1 MPAAVAG
8 RGLLALLVLAGLLL
22 PWLTVAPNRLL
33 PGAPLAGF
41 AATGWAGFVALGALG
56 LAVPP
61 RVPALAGA
69 VLALAAALLL
79 LWATGHAA
87 GAALEG
93 MAPAARAGL
102 GGGFWMALVAA
113 LALAASRA
121 AAMSLPGRAVLAA
134 LALGGLAALSFGGA
148 FEPLSLMVEY
158 RARQDAVHAALLRHL
173 ALAGGAL
180 LLALLVAVPLAWAG
194 FRRPDVAGPVGAVL
208 GAVQVVPALALFA
221 ALIPLLAALL
231 ALLPALRGLGLGA
244 IGPAPAVIATAG
256 YLALP
261 LWRAVLG
268 GLTSADPAAVA
279 AARAMGM
286 TEGGITRE
294 VRLPLALPVFA
305 GGLRVAV
312 VQAIGLVTLGG
323 LVGAGGLGALVFE
336 GLAQF
341 ATDLMLLGALPIVL
355 LALVADALTRSVE
368 QVLGTPA

>member
-1 MPAAVAG
+1 MSAATAG
-8 RGLLALLVLAGLLL
+8 RGLLALVVLGGLLL

-33 PGAPLAGF
+33 PGIPLGGFSAVGWAGF
-41 AATGWAGFVALGALG
+41 AALAALL

-61 RVPALAGA
+61 RVPPFLAA

-79 LWATGHAA
+79 LWGTGQAA
-87 GAALEG
+87 GRALEG

-102 GGGFWMALVAA
+102 GGGFWTAMVAA
-113 LALAASRA
+113 FALAAARA
-121 AAMSLPGRAVLAA
+121 AALPFPGRALLA
-134 LALGGLAALSFGGA
+134 LLGLGGLALLWLGGV

-158 RARQDAVHAALLRHL
+158 RARQDAVQAALLRHL

-194 FRRPDVAGPVGAVL
+194 FRRPAAAGPVGAVL

-355 LALVADALTRSVE
+355 LALMADALTRSVE
-368 QVLGTPA
+368 QLLGTPA